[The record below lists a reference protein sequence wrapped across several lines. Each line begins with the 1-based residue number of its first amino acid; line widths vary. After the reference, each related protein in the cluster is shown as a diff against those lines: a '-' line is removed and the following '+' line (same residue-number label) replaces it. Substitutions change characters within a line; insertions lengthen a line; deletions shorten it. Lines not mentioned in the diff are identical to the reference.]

1 MSPLT
6 SDNPLREALGRSS
19 GILGAALILGFFY
32 NLLSLA
38 GPLFMLLVF
47 DRILPSRSEE
57 SLLTLFLLV
66 VILLLVL
73 GLIDYSRR
81 RILARF
87 GAQFQERIE
96 DRLFSTTA
104 KGKYFQ
110 RSGRKPMAG
119 LDELDNLRSFFHSRA
134 MIAAMDLIWAPI
146 FLFAIFFL
154 HASLG
159 WIVLLGM
166 MLLLLLAATRALASS
181 GREDRDRQARSRIA
195 DLKDMASSARDVI
208 RAQELT
214 SAYRDR
220 WVAARQSARD
230 LSIEL
235 RDMTTWFS
243 VLARQTQTLIRYS
256 VLAFGAWLVLRGE
269 LTVGAMVAS
278 TFLSVRA
285 VNPLDSFL
293 DELPSVWR
301 SFGHW
306 ADLRTILAA
315 KSGPDTDA
323 GVDDAP
329 NAPAAILSLQRVS
342 ARSPVTGMTILN
354 TLTQNFAPG
363 RLIEVS
369 GASGSGKTLLAEVM
383 LGLVPPFSGR
393 VLYRSASVARLSPVE
408 TRRAFGYVAE
418 TPDFVNGTIAEN
430 IARLDPSP
438 DRARVIA
445 AAQQARIHDMI
456 MALPDGYETRLDTTQ
471 RLFSRGQRSQIAL
484 ARALCDDPDLL
495 ILDEPDPVLRR
506 LFARELRPLLDA
518 IKARGGLIVI
528 LTREPLGLRNCST
541 RLTLEN
547 GRLKRILPQDNVTQL
562 DASHSDAKIAP
573 LIRGGSP

>member
-19 GILGAALILGFFY
+19 GILAAALILGFFY
-32 NLLSLA
+32 NLISLA
-38 GPLFMLLVF
+38 GPMFMLLVF
-47 DRILPSRSEE
+47 DRVLPSRSEE
-57 SLLTLFLLV
+57 TLVTLFLLV
-66 VILLLVL
+66 VVLLLVL
-73 GLIDYSRR
+73 GLIDYARR

-96 DRLFSTTA
+96 ERLFSTTA

-134 MIAAMDLIWAPI
+134 MIAAMDLIWAPM

-154 HASLG
+154 HVSLG
-159 WIVLLGM
+159 WIVLAGM
-166 MLLLLLAATRALASS
+166 AVLALLAGTRALTSA
-181 GREDRDRQARSRIA
+181 GREERDQRARGRIA

-220 WVAARQSARD
+220 WVAARQSSRD

-235 RDMTTWFS
+235 RDLTTWFS
-243 VLARQTQTLIRYS
+243 VLARQAQALIRYA

-278 TFLSVRA
+278 TFLAVRA

-293 DELPSVWR
+293 DELPAVWR
-301 SFGHW
+301 SFSNW
-306 ADLRTILAA
+306 VELRTILTA
-315 KSGPDTDA
+315 KSNPETDA
-323 GVDDAP
+323 GIDAP
-329 NAPAAILSLQRVS
+329 MAPAALLSLQRVS
-342 ARSPVTGMTILN
+342 ARAPLTGMTILN
-354 TLTQNFAPG
+354 TLSQNFAPG
-363 RLIEVS
+363 RLIEIS
-369 GASGSGKTLLAEVM
+369 GPSGCGKTLLAEVM
-383 LGLVPPFSGR
+383 LGLAQPFSGQ
-393 VLYRSASVARLSPVE
+393 VLYRSASVARLSPAE
-408 TRRAFGYVAE
+408 ARRAFGYVPE
-418 TPDFVNGTIAEN
+418 SPDFVNGTIAEN

-438 DRARVIA
+438 DRARIIA

-456 MALPDGYETRLDTTQ
+456 MALPEGYETRLDTTQ
-471 RLFSRGQRSQIAL
+471 RQFSRGQRSQIAL
-484 ARALCDDPDLL
+484 ARALCDEPDLL

-506 LFARELRPLLDA
+506 LLARELRPMIDTL
-518 IKARGGLIVI
+518 KSRGCLIVT

-541 RLTLEN
+541 RFTLEN
-547 GRLKRILPQDNVTQL
+547 GRLKRVVPEANVTQL
-562 DASHSDAKIAP
+562 AASDGKVAP
-573 LIRGGSP
+573 LIRG